1 MTDGGPRTGTGGARA
16 GGGEDLDPVWKALA
30 NPIRRRMLDLL
41 RDGPLTTSEL
51 SDRFPDLSRFAVMQH
66 LRVLV
71 DSDLAVA
78 RRSGRR
84 RYNHLNPVP
93 IQRIHDRWVSRYRR
107 HWAEALVDLKTE
119 LEANNMAGGGATPAA
134 PKRSSQ

>member
-1 MTDGGPRTGTGGARA
+1 MSGDGPGRGTA
-16 GGGEDLDPVWKALA
+16 GGGSGAVEDLDAVWKALA

-41 RDGPLTTSEL
+41 RAGPLTTSEL
-51 SDRFPDLSRFAVMQH
+51 TDSFTDLSRFAVMQH

-71 DSDLAVA
+71 DAELVVA

-119 LEANNMAGGGATPAA
+119 LEANAADGEQTPEAHE
-134 PKRSSQ
+134 RSSR